1 MYGARYKHKSNLL
14 TPDFGV
20 SVGKPKYCIQI
31 RSLFF
36 QCLVFRVYQFLFL
49 FLCPRL
55 VSVIHS
61 WTPPPPFIKQGV
73 ELSKILQ
80 KMGAGQIF
88 PIKSEGLVK
97 QEVLLIFILA
107 NLFQSYHSPSVWC
120 TCLFCLF
127 IPFLSVFFVFHR
139 KNLILWNL
147 INRYM
152 ISTSE

>member
-1 MYGARYKHKSNLL
+1 MYGAQYK

-20 SVGKPKYCIQI
+20 SFGQSKYCIQI

-61 WTPPPPFIKQGV
+61 WTHPPPPFIKEGV

-127 IPFLSVFFVFHR
+127 IPFLSVFFVFHG
-139 KNLILWNL
+139 KNLILLNL

-152 ISTSE
+152 IFTSE